1 MWASCLRAGRR
12 GKALRL
18 CTLRPMHIGRILDVE
33 LPVPSRRNGMG
44 AGGRHLGG
52 YALSGSPEGRRI
64 QDSSQNRGG
73 AGGKIGRFLKAN
85 SSSLQNHKN

>member
-1 MWASCLRAGRR
+1 MFAGREE
-12 GKALRL
+12 GKGPQTVYIASNAYWEE
-18 CTLRPMHIGRILDVE
+18 LDVE
-33 LPVPSRRNGMG
+33 LPVLPDGMEWELAADTWEDTPCPG
-44 AGGRHLGG
+44 PLGQTD
-52 YALSGSPEGRRI
+52 